1 MTKAEAILHP
11 IAAVYDESS
20 RILILGSFPSVK
32 SRETGF
38 YYGHPQNRF
47 WPLLAKIF
55 SEKLPLTVEERHAFL
70 LRNRLA
76 VWDVIASCRIE
87 GSADTTITDVIPNQ
101 LRPIMEQAQIR
112 DIYVNGGTAAKLFQ
126 KYQEKD
132 LERKAIRL
140 PSTSSANAAWSFDRL
155 FEAWKVIKEQE
166 PG

>member
-1 MTKAEAILHP
+1 MAKAETISHP
-11 IAAVYDESS
+11 IAAVYDDKS

-55 SEKLPLTVEERHAFL
+55 SEELPLTVEERHAFL
-70 LRNRLA
+70 LRNRVA

-87 GSADTTITDVIPNQ
+87 GSADSSITDVVPNQ
-101 LRPIMEQAQIR
+101 LRPILEQAQIR
-112 DIYVNGGTAAKLFQ
+112 HIYVNGETAARLFQ

-132 LERKAIRL
+132 LGRKAIRL
-140 PSTSSANAAWSFDRL
+140 PSTSSANARWSFDQL
-155 FEAWKVIKEQE
+155 FEAWKQIREQDSD
-166 PG
+166 